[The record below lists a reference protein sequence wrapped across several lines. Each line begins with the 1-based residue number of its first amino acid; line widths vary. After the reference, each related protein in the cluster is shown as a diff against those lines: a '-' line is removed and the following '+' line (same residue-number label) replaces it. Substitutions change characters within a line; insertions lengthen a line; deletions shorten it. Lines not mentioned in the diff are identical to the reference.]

1 MKRRDFSLDA
11 LKRTLEAGYGVDIW
25 HLKPLG
31 GHAHSLNFKVRC
43 RNCRSFAA
51 KCILAEDERMF
62 ARLLE
67 HTKSVTAVDASV
79 RLFDGR
85 ILAFGKWKVMALK
98 WIRGTRR
105 FPDELTSSETASFL
119 RAHAAFLGGLVD
131 DGQVLPVRDGL
142 ALKRDLLARLKGGNA
157 PELVRELKLM
167 SDATLTLPPERV
179 RIIHGDLHWENF
191 RFDRGCVSGFLDIE
205 ELRFGTPAE
214 DLVRYVVC
222 RAEHLRWYALG
233 RLRRLRAAFAE
244 FVRRTPYTRGEWLF
258 AIDGYLLRKLDKKIS
273 GKKLSWTTRKNLAF
287 RLGFYRTLRDI
298 VDAALPH
305 ERPDGRT
312 VVKVFGGTVARFM
325 GTRTFDWGE
334 RYRFTCDPACRD
346 YDWLCVYD
354 EIADGYPG
362 VAGGKLRVR
371 CPKSRTM
378 LLTQEPVSLKFYNA
392 SYVRQFG
399 TLLTNRPPSAENHP
413 GYRKGAG
420 YMVWYTGRSF
430 AAERDRTVSEKTKTL
445 SAVYSAKRMTH
456 TQHGNRYRFLELL
469 KREIPGFDW
478 YGKGVRPIA
487 DKFEVLDAYKYH
499 LAFENH
505 MGAGHW
511 TEKLADAL
519 VAGCLPFY
527 AGDPTVDEVLPA
539 ESFIRIP
546 ADDPERALA
555 IVRKAIADGEYD
567 KRKGAIARAR
577 ELLLTRYNLF
587 AQIVAAIEAAPADR
601 GDGSCVLVTRHHTRL
616 YPCAA
621 LSDLAHHIRRLF
633 KRS

>member
-105 FPDELTSSETASFL
+105 FPDELTSSETESFL
-119 RAHAAFLGGLVD
+119 RAHAAFLGGLVA

-244 FVRRTPYTRGEWLF
+244 FVRRTSYTRGEWLF
-258 AIDGYLLRKLDKKIS
+258 AIDGYLLRKLDKKIA